1 MVSGSAAAQTSFQSR
16 IAMSAC
22 HVPRASTERDGFAVR
37 NLRTPYGL
45 LSYSLKIDGQQR
57 VLEVAELQM
66 PTGGVAIAWPEGA
79 QPKNQSLQRGSG
91 HWIGTELRV
100 TDLPLTI
107 TLPADVGDRLG

>member
-1 MVSGSAAAQTSFQSR
+1 
-16 IAMSAC
+16 MSAC
-22 HVPRASTERDGFAVR
+22 HVPRAWTERDGFAVK

-91 HWIGTELRV
+91 RWIGTELRV
-100 TDLPLTI
+100 TELPLKI
-107 TLPADVGDRLG
+107 TFSR